1 MSDLSPFEIA
11 HRRLGALGVRLERLP
26 GEYRIRLARDPD
38 KAFEA
43 FESLPEAAARGAR
56 LGAERP
62 RVAAPVRRG
71 RRVFTSVKARMRAMR
86 KAHNRRRWATLGIIA
101 RNNITPPG

>member
-1 MSDLSPFEIA
+1 MLDFSPFEIA
-11 HRRLGALGVRLERLP
+11 HRRLGVIGVRLERLP
-26 GEYRIRLARDPD
+26 GEYRVRLARDPET
-38 KAFEA
+38 AFEA
-43 FESLPEAAARGAR
+43 FESLPEAVARGEQ

-62 RVAAPVRRG
+62 PVASPARRG
-71 RRVFTSVKARMRAMR
+71 RRVFASVKARMRAMR